1 MTAVSPLPLS
11 RSARRWSA
19 AALLAFSSIFL
30 ITPAAASAQERLCD
44 TSFENCRVPL
54 IDLIRNEKVGID
66 VAWWFMTDAR
76 YTTELINK
84 WQQGVPIRVIIDP
97 RANSSYPL
105 NADRLKEI
113 QDAGIPMRQKV
124 SSGILHWKMMLF
136 AGQQTVQFSAANYSP
151 FGFVPTDPYRN
162 YTDEVVYFSTVPS
175 VVQSFMTKFDDLWTT
190 TSGYSDY
197 ANVVTRMRNYPTYAK
212 DPELNFPPK
221 ESFRNRSVQA
231 YNRET
236 QQIDA
241 VMFRITDRQHTDA
254 LIAALGRGVRVRLLT
269 DWGQYTWSERLW
281 HAWNVDRLYKA
292 GAEIRAAGESGDRPH
307 VASRKGHWGT
317 MHQKS
322 TLLYSQGMTVF
333 GSSNWTSPSTDSQEE
348 HNYFTTRPV
357 FFDYFRDQFERKWNN
372 SNPLGA
378 VETEPLEL
386 LPPDPQ
392 LLVSPA
398 NGATGQPESGVQL
411 RWLAGVWTHVYDLY
425 LGTEPNPPLVV
436 ADRELGPSM
445 SGTDYKSLTV
455 SNLQPGTTYYWRV
468 VGKTMADVT
477 RSSPVWTFTTAGTP
491 TPPPPSGTLPEG
503 WASQDIG
510 AVGLAGSAAES
521 GGTFTLHGAGADIW
535 GTADGFHFAYRQL
548 TGDGEII
555 ARVSGVQGSHHWT
568 KAGVMIRESVSAG
581 SRHAMMLVSTARG
594 LAFQRR
600 VQTNGISTNT
610 DGGAGTAPVWV
621 RLVRTGT
628 RIDAYRSSNG
638 SSWAL
643 VGTETISMGS
653 TVLVGLALTSHDTS
667 SLATASFDNVL
678 IAGGSGSPPPPP
690 PALPSGWTSQDVGA
704 VGQLG
709 SATESGGTFTVKGAG
724 ADIWDTAD
732 GFHFA
737 YRTISGDGQIVAR
750 VSSVQ
755 GSHHWTKAGVM
766 IRESGTAGSR
776 HAIML
781 VSTARGLAFQR
792 RVQTGGISTHTDG
805 GSGTAPVWV
814 RLVRTGNRLD
824 AYRSS
829 NGTNWVFV
837 GTDTIA
843 MSSTVRVGLAVTSHD
858 TSSLATAAFDDVQV
872 TQGPASSEP
881 PPSPL
886 PDGWSSSDV
895 GSVGAIGTAVESG
908 GVFTVRGAG
917 ADIWG
922 TADGFHFAYRPLTG
936 DGRIVARVTRLD
948 DTHRWAKAGVMI
960 RESLSPGSRH
970 AIMLVSPS
978 MGMAFQRR
986 GSTSGESVSTAGSAA
1001 GVPRWV
1007 AIERA
1012 GDVIHA
1018 FESANGNSWTLVGS
1032 DIIPMTEAVYV
1043 GLAVTSHVQGVLTTA
1058 TFDAVSVQ

>member
-1 MTAVSPLPLS
+1 MTATSLLTPV
-11 RSARRWSA
+11 RRAHRWGLA
-19 AALLAFSSIFL
+19 AALVGISVFL
-30 ITPAAASAQERLCD
+30 VIPAPAAAQDRLCD
-44 TSFENCRVPL
+44 TSFENCRSPL

-66 VAWWFMTDAR
+66 AAWWFMTDAR
-76 YTTELINK
+76 YTTELIKK
-84 WQQGVPIRVIIDP
+84 WQEGVPIRVIIDP
-97 RANSSYPL
+97 RANSTYPL

-151 FGFVPTDPYRN
+151 FGFVPSDPYKN
-162 YTDEVVYFSTVPS
+162 YTDEVVYFATVPS

-197 ANVVTRMRNYPTYAK
+197 ANVTSRVRLYPTYSK

-221 ESFRNRSVQA
+221 ESFRTRSVNA
-231 YNRET
+231 YKNET

-281 HAWNVDRLYKA
+281 HAWNVDRLHKA

-348 HNYFTTRPV
+348 HNYFTRRPE
-357 FFDYFRDQFERKWNN
+357 FFQYFRDQFERKWNN
-372 SNPLGA
+372 SNPIGA
-378 VETEPLEL
+378 IETEPLEL

-392 LLVSPA
+392 ALVAPA
-398 NGATGQPESGVQL
+398 NGATGVSTSSVEL

-425 LGTEPNPPLVV
+425 LGTDPNPPLVV
-436 ADRELGPSM
+436 ANRELGPSL
-445 SGTDYKSLTV
+445 SSTDYKRLSV

-468 VGKTMADVT
+468 VGKTMADVART
-477 RSSPVWTFTTAGTP
+477 SAVWTFTTEGTA
-491 TPPPPSGTLPEG
+491 PPPPSSGTLPDG
-503 WASQDIG
+503 WANQDIG

-521 GGTFTLHGAGADIW
+521 NGTFTVKGAGADIW

-548 TGDGEII
+548 SGDGEII
-555 ARVSGVQGSHHWT
+555 ARVASVQGSHHWT
-568 KAGVMIRESVSAG
+568 KAGVMIRESVSPG
-581 SRHAMMLVSTARG
+581 SRHALMLVSTARG

-610 DGGAGTAPVWV
+610 DGGAGTAPAWV
-621 RLVRTGT
+621 RLVRTGN
-628 RIDAYRSSNG
+628 RIDAFRSSNG
-638 SSWAL
+638 SSWTL
-643 VGTETISMGS
+643 VGTETISMSS

-667 SLATASFDNVL
+667 SLATAGFDNVL
-678 IAGGSGSPPPPP
+678 IASGSAPPPPP
-690 PALPSGWTSQDVGA
+690 PPSLPSGWASQDIGA

-709 SATESGGTFTVKGAG
+709 SASESSGTFTVKGAG

-737 YRTISGDGQIVAR
+737 YHSLSGDGEIVAR
-750 VSSVQ
+750 VASLQ

-766 IRESGTAGSR
+766 IRESLSAGSR

-781 VSTARGLAFQR
+781 VSTQRGLAFQR
-792 RVQTGGISTHTDG
+792 RVETGGISTHTDG
-805 GSGTAPVWV
+805 GAGTAPVWV

-824 AYRSS
+824 GYRSS
-829 NGTNWVFV
+829 NGSSWLLV
-837 GTDTIA
+837 GSATIA
-843 MSSTVRVGLAVTSHD
+843 MNSTVYAGLAVTSHD
-858 TSSLATAAFDDVQV
+858 TSSLATATFDNVRI
-872 TQGPASSEP
+872 TQGATSTEP
-881 PPSPL
+881 PPAPL
-886 PDGWSSSDV
+886 PDGWSSSDI
-895 GSVGAIGTAVESG
+895 GAVGAAGTATESA

-917 ADIWG
+917 NDIWG
-922 TADGFHFAYRPLTG
+922 TADGFHFAYRPLAG

-970 AIMLVSPS
+970 ALMLVSSS

-986 GSTSGESVSTAGSAA
+986 GSTGGESVSTAGSAA
-1001 GVPRWV
+1001 GVTRWV
-1007 AIERA
+1007 AIERS

-1018 FESANGNSWTLVGS
+1018 FESANGASWTLVGS
-1032 DIIPMTEAVYV
+1032 DLIPMDSDVYV

-1058 TFDAVSVQ
+1058 TFDGLSVQ